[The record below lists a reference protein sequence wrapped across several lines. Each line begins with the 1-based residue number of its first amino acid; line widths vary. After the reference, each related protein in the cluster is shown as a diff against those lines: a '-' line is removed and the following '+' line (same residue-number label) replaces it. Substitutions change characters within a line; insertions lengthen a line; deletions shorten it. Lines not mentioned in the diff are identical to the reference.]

1 MPAFSGPRIGPTT
14 EFSWPASILP
24 PQGSLDEESLLAL
37 IEVLARYT
45 APNALRDC
53 GAYYSPVAFMG
64 EGATVYAG
72 KLSDIPALVASQ
84 HGTAFTPNNIR
95 PADRSWLIYT
105 DYDLEATRVSGSTE
119 VIDAVCAD
127 DYLDTVRC
135 GGSLN
140 TKGARSV

>member
-72 KLSDIPALVASQ
+72 KLSDIP
-84 HGTAFTPNNIR
+84 
-95 PADRSWLIYT
+95 RSRGVP
-105 DYDLEATRVSGSTE
+105 TRHRVH
-119 VIDAVCAD
+119 AQQ
-127 DYLDTVRC
+127 Y
-135 GGSLN
+135 
-140 TKGARSV
+140 